1 MSRPTDGLGFGFSDT
16 YSSAVCH
23 HILLIWP
30 GASKR
35 QDAIK
40 QECWAESLVVPVDK
54 EKPLL
59 LSFPPP
65 LCAVH
70 AELHTGPYIMDS
82 GGLKTEQ
89 SHRNRRL
96 LHGRKDL
103 HHSHFRWCYSI

>member
-1 MSRPTDGLGFGFSDT
+1 MSRPTDGLEFGFSDT

-23 HILLIWP
+23 YILLIWP

-40 QECWAESLVVPVDK
+40 QECWAESLVVPLEK
-54 EKPLL
+54 AKPLL

-70 AELHTGPYIMDS
+70 AELHTGPYIIDS
-82 GGLKTEQ
+82 GG
-89 SHRNRRL
+89 
-96 LHGRKDL
+96 
-103 HHSHFRWCYSI
+103 